1 MDNDEKDALYNLNN
15 IRIKIDSKGINL
27 NSGEIFLSTNFLVM
41 TLKNQIKIKKIKIL
55 YKDITFH
62 AIEKQKKKI
71 VLCDMKKYNIIN
83 ILCNTEEEV
92 SELFNQLCLCINA
105 DNNINTD
112 NIELDEEPNNEK
124 LLEEWEK
131 KMIFNDNDEEKNK
144 LK

>member
-27 NSGEIFLSTNFLVM
+27 NSGEIFLYTNFLVIA
-41 TLKNQIKIKKIKIL
+41 LKNQIKIKKIKIL

-92 SELFNQLCLCINA
+92 SELFNQLCLCINE

-112 NIELDEEPNNEK
+112 NIELEEEANNEK

-131 KMIFNDNDEEKNK
+131 KMIFNDNDEGKNK
-144 LK
+144 

>member
-1 MDNDEKDALYNLNN
+1 MDNDEKDVLYNLNN

-27 NSGEIFLSTNFLVM
+27 NSGEIFLFTNFLVM

-92 SELFNQLCLCINA
+92 SELFNQLCLCINE
-105 DNNINTD
+105 DNNINSD
-112 NIELDEEPNNEK
+112 NIELEEEANNEK

-131 KMIFNDNDEEKNK
+131 KMIFNDNDEGKNK
-144 LK
+144 

>member
-1 MDNDEKDALYNLNN
+1 MDDDEKEALYNLKN

-27 NSGEIFLSTNFLVM
+27 NSGEIFLSTNYLVM

-71 VLCDMKKYNIIN
+71 VLCDMKKYDIIN

-92 SELFNQLCLCINA
+92 SELFNQLCLCINE
-105 DNNINTD
+105 DNNINSD
-112 NIELDEEPNNEK
+112 NIELEEEANNEK

-131 KMIFNDNDEEKNK
+131 KMIFNDNDEGKNK
-144 LK
+144 

>member
-1 MDNDEKDALYNLNN
+1 MDNDEKDALYNLKN

-27 NSGEIFLSTNFLVM
+27 NSGEIFLFTNFLVM

-92 SELFNQLCLCINA
+92 SELFNQLCLCINE
-105 DNNINTD
+105 DNNINSD
-112 NIELDEEPNNEK
+112 NIELEEEANNEK

-131 KMIFNDNDEEKNK
+131 KMIFNDNDEGKNK
-144 LK
+144 

>member
-1 MDNDEKDALYNLNN
+1 MDNDEKDILYNLKN

-27 NSGEIFLSTNFLVM
+27 NSGEIFLSTNYLVM

-92 SELFNQLCLCINA
+92 SELFNQLCLCINE

-112 NIELDEEPNNEK
+112 NIELNEEEVNNEK

-131 KMIFNDNDEEKNK
+131 KMIFNDNDEGKNK
-144 LK
+144 

>member
-1 MDNDEKDALYNLNN
+1 MDNDEKEDLYNLKN

-27 NSGEIFLSTNFLVM
+27 NSGEIFLSTHYLVM
-41 TLKNQIKIKKIKIL
+41 TVKNQIKIKKIKIL

-92 SELFNQLCLCINA
+92 SELFNQLCLCINE
-105 DNNINTD
+105 DNNINSD
-112 NIELDEEPNNEK
+112 NIELEEEANNEK

-131 KMIFNDNDEEKNK
+131 KMIFNDNDEGKNK
-144 LK
+144 

>member
-1 MDNDEKDALYNLNN
+1 MDNDEKDILYKLNN
-15 IRIKIDSKGINL
+15 IKIKIDSKGINL
-27 NSGEIFLSTNFLVM
+27 NSGEIFLYTNFLVIA
-41 TLKNQIKIKKIKIL
+41 LKNQIKIKKIKIL

-92 SELFNQLCLCINA
+92 SELFNQLCLCINE
-105 DNNINTD
+105 DNNINSD
-112 NIELDEEPNNEK
+112 NIELEEEANNEK

-131 KMIFNDNDEEKNK
+131 KMIFNDNDEGKNK
-144 LK
+144 

>member
-1 MDNDEKDALYNLNN
+1 MDNDEKEALYNLNN
-15 IRIKIDSKGINL
+15 IRFKIDSKGINL
-27 NSGEIFLSTNFLVM
+27 NSGEIFLYTNFLVIA
-41 TLKNQIKIKKIKIL
+41 LKNQIKIKKIKIL

-92 SELFNQLCLCINA
+92 SELFNQLCLCINE
-105 DNNINTD
+105 DNNINSD
-112 NIELDEEPNNEK
+112 NIELEEEANNEK

-131 KMIFNDNDEEKNK
+131 KMIFNDNDEGKNK
-144 LK
+144 

>member
-1 MDNDEKDALYNLNN
+1 MDNDEKDALYNLKN

-27 NSGEIFLSTNFLVM
+27 NPGEIFLSTNYLVM

-92 SELFNQLCLCINA
+92 SELFNQLCLYINE
-105 DNNINTD
+105 DNNINSD
-112 NIELDEEPNNEK
+112 NIELEEEANNEK

-131 KMIFNDNDEEKNK
+131 KMIFNDNDEGKNK
-144 LK
+144 

>member
-1 MDNDEKDALYNLNN
+1 MDNDEKDALYNLRN

-62 AIEKQKKKI
+62 AIEKKKKKI

-92 SELFNQLCLCINA
+92 SELFNQLCLCINE
-105 DNNINTD
+105 DNNINSD
-112 NIELDEEPNNEK
+112 NIELEEEANNEK

-131 KMIFNDNDEEKNK
+131 KMIFNDNDEGKNK
-144 LK
+144 

>member
-1 MDNDEKDALYNLNN
+1 MDNDEKDALYNLKN

-27 NSGEIFLSTNFLVM
+27 NSGEIFLSTNFLVIA
-41 TLKNQIKIKKIKIL
+41 LKNQIKIKKIKIL

-92 SELFNQLCLCINA
+92 SELFNQLCLCINE
-105 DNNINTD
+105 DNNINSD
-112 NIELDEEPNNEK
+112 NIELEEEANNEK

-131 KMIFNDNDEEKNK
+131 KMIFNDNDEGKNK
-144 LK
+144 

>member
-1 MDNDEKDALYNLNN
+1 MDNDEKEALYNLNN
-15 IRIKIDSKGINL
+15 IRFKIDSKGINL
-27 NSGEIFLSTNFLVM
+27 NSGEIFLYTNFLVIA
-41 TLKNQIKIKKIKIL
+41 LKNQIKIKKIKIL

-71 VLCDMKKYNIIN
+71 VLCDMKKYDIIN

-92 SELFNQLCLCINA
+92 SELFNQLCLCINE

-112 NIELDEEPNNEK
+112 NIELEEEANNEK

-131 KMIFNDNDEEKNK
+131 KMIFNDNDERKNK
-144 LK
+144 

>member
-1 MDNDEKDALYNLNN
+1 MDNDEKDVLYNLKN

-27 NSGEIFLSTNFLVM
+27 NSGEIFLSMNYLVM

-71 VLCDMKKYNIIN
+71 VLCDMKKYDIIN
-83 ILCNTEEEV
+83 ILCNTEEDV
-92 SELFNQLCLCINA
+92 SELFNQLCLCINE

-112 NIELDEEPNNEK
+112 NIELNEEEANNEK

-131 KMIFNDNDEEKNK
+131 KMIFNDNDEGKNK
-144 LK
+144 

>member
-1 MDNDEKDALYNLNN
+1 MDNDEKEALYNIKN

-27 NSGEIFLSTNFLVM
+27 NLGEIFLSTHYLVM

-71 VLCDMKKYNIIN
+71 VLCDMKKYDIIN

-92 SELFNQLCLCINA
+92 SELFNQLCLCINE

-112 NIELDEEPNNEK
+112 NIELEEEANNEK

-131 KMIFNDNDEEKNK
+131 KMIFNDNDEGKNK
-144 LK
+144 

>member
-1 MDNDEKDALYNLNN
+1 MDNDEKDVLYNLNN
-15 IRIKIDSKGINL
+15 IRIKIDSKGINS
-27 NSGEIFLSTNFLVM
+27 NSGEIFLSTNFLVIA
-41 TLKNQIKIKKIKIL
+41 LKNQIKIKKIKIL

-71 VLCDMKKYNIIN
+71 VLCDMKKYDIIN

-92 SELFNQLCLCINA
+92 SELFNQLCLCINE

-112 NIELDEEPNNEK
+112 NIELNEEEVNNEK

-131 KMIFNDNDEEKNK
+131 KMIFNDNDEGKNK
-144 LK
+144 

>member
-27 NSGEIFLSTNFLVM
+27 NSGEIFLSTHYLVM
-41 TLKNQIKIKKIKIL
+41 TVKNQIKIKKIKIL

-62 AIEKQKKKI
+62 AIEKRKKKI
-71 VLCDMKKYNIIN
+71 VLCDMKKYDIIN

-92 SELFNQLCLCINA
+92 SELFNQLCLCINE
-105 DNNINTD
+105 DNNINSD
-112 NIELDEEPNNEK
+112 NIELEEEANNEK

-131 KMIFNDNDEEKNK
+131 KMIFNDNDERKNK
-144 LK
+144 

>member
-1 MDNDEKDALYNLNN
+1 MDNDEKDVLYNLNN

-27 NSGEIFLSTNFLVM
+27 NSGEIFLSTHYLVM
-41 TLKNQIKIKKIKIL
+41 TVKNQIKIKKIKIL

-92 SELFNQLCLCINA
+92 SELFNQLCLCINE

-112 NIELDEEPNNEK
+112 NIELNEEEVNNEK

-131 KMIFNDNDEEKNK
+131 KMIFNDKEENK
-144 LK
+144 

>member
-1 MDNDEKDALYNLNN
+1 MDNDEKEALYNLKN

-27 NSGEIFLSTNFLVM
+27 NSGEIFLYTNFLVIA
-41 TLKNQIKIKKIKIL
+41 LKNQIKIKKIKIL

-71 VLCDMKKYNIIN
+71 VLCDMKKYDIIN

-92 SELFNQLCLCINA
+92 SELFNQLCLCINE
-105 DNNINTD
+105 DNNINSD
-112 NIELDEEPNNEK
+112 NIELDEEANNEK

-131 KMIFNDNDEEKNK
+131 KMIFNDNDEGKNK
-144 LK
+144 

>member
-1 MDNDEKDALYNLNN
+1 MDNDEKEALYNLKN

-27 NSGEIFLSTNFLVM
+27 NSGEIFLSTHYLVM
-41 TLKNQIKIKKIKIL
+41 TVKNQIKIKKIKIL

-92 SELFNQLCLCINA
+92 SELFNQLCLCINE

-112 NIELDEEPNNEK
+112 NIELNEEEVNNEK

-131 KMIFNDNDEEKNK
+131 KMIFNDNDEGKNK
-144 LK
+144 